1 MVSGLM
7 LTCCAW
13 SGVSLAVAFC
23 IAIAL
28 GISIALRVAITL
40 RVSVALSVLA
50 WSALRPGL
58 ALRSRGAADG
68 Q

>member
-1 MVSGLM
+1 MVGGLV
-7 LTCCAW
+7 LSCWAW

-23 IAIAL
+23 VAIAL
-28 GISIALRVAITL
+28 SISVALCVA
-40 RVSVALSVLA
+40 VALSVLA
-50 WSALRPGL
+50 WRALRSGL